1 MPARAREQIRGARLI
16 FDRDSVP
23 PGDLAQLRIPPTTY
37 RALYPPY
44 DARPEPRAPC
54 RHLGG
59 PNTLKWGYGR
69 QDETSYKRQF
79 LGLPGPPALMCKRAS
94 SSVQLGDSTLGF
106 GPLCSEQKQ
115 AYGPQGLSPDRYDQA
130 QAAAHLHHVS
140 IRPGDGL
147 FHNRTTSSD
156 HFYPREPEPFILHHD
171 QTPES
176 HILKGNWRPG
186 PGSLTTTRE
195 YFYGQRPPPTQPPGR
210 HVCHEKL
217 RSHVTLGEDKLLKHF
232 FQTTMGSD
240 YCPVDTNR
248 PHKAPNLHLLS
259 SNLPEGTGEFD
270 FLTTN
275 QRMLKPHGTVRA
287 RITEEMLQRCKYSHV
302 EPPLGGQRF
311 FSTVYKDE
319 FLPKHQRPAALTQ
332 NPAPEMAGTSRPGI
346 RRSVLVRNPGHRS
359 LRPVCRELDSD
370 SEDMDP
376 HLEDP
381 EPLSEDPEPDPE
393 DLNTVSEDVDPNY
406 EDLEPVSEDLDPDA
420 QTQSSILGN
429 PDSDPQDLD
438 PMSSRLDLDPDPDV
452 IGPVPLVLDPN
463 SDTLSPAAP
472 DTHPLSCAACGK
484 AFGWRSTL
492 LKHRSSHS
500 GEKPHHCPVCGKAF
514 GHGSLLAQHLRT
526 HGGPRPHKCPVC
538 AKGFGQGSALLKHLR
553 THTGERPYPC
563 PQCGKA
569 FGQSSA
575 LLQHQRTHTAERPY
589 RCPHCGK
596 AFGQSSNLQ
605 HHLRIHTGER
615 PYACPHCSKA
625 FGQSSA
631 LLQHLHVHSGER
643 PYRCQL
649 CGKAFGQA
657 SSLTKHKRVHEGAV
671 LLLPPPLP
679 LPLA

>member
-1 MPARAREQIRGARLI
+1 MCECLMGDQGARQGGLVTHMPSLQVAQCPTMAAGAFLLCPKTRLDFLKASHFSLGPDLRLYQGSMCSTMHRDFPPYPGATSAQLTPRPPSATLFQEDKRRAAMEHESETHRAFTPPSTSPTEWAREKEQVRERTVAMQSGHLNMHADARAGTGLSIARVAYRWPEDAEMPARAREQIRGARLI

-332 NPAPEMAGTSRPGI
+332 SNILES
-346 RRSVLVRNPGHRS
+346 
-359 LRPVCRELDSD
+359 
-370 SEDMDP
+370 
-376 HLEDP
+376 HL
-381 EPLSEDPEPDPE
+381 PLSPHAQWGCGGGKIDPRAPQ
-393 DLNTVSEDVDPNY
+393 L
-406 EDLEPVSEDLDPDA
+406 PV
-420 QTQSSILGN
+420 
-429 PDSDPQDLD
+429 
-438 PMSSRLDLDPDPDV
+438 
-452 IGPVPLVLDPN
+452 
-463 SDTLSPAAP
+463 
-472 DTHPLSCAACGK
+472 
-484 AFGWRSTL
+484 
-492 LKHRSSHS
+492 
-500 GEKPHHCPVCGKAF
+500 
-514 GHGSLLAQHLRT
+514 
-526 HGGPRPHKCPVC
+526 
-538 AKGFGQGSALLKHLR
+538 
-553 THTGERPYPC
+553 YPC
-563 PQCGKA
+563 PSQ
-569 FGQSSA
+569 Q
-575 LLQHQRTHTAERPY
+575 
-589 RCPHCGK
+589 
-596 AFGQSSNLQ
+596 
-605 HHLRIHTGER
+605 
-615 PYACPHCSKA
+615 
-625 FGQSSA
+625 
-631 LLQHLHVHSGER
+631 
-643 PYRCQL
+643 
-649 CGKAFGQA
+649 
-657 SSLTKHKRVHEGAV
+657 
-671 LLLPPPLP
+671 
-679 LPLA
+679 